1 MLHKNLDPKF
11 TEVTL
16 WLWLALDQDLN
27 QISSFM
33 CRKLQKIH
41 RSNILGA
48 ILKVLTNTV
57 RCFGFFLIIIFV
69 CLFFGLLY
77 VVWGEK
83 TMI

>member
-11 TEVTL
+11 AEVTL

-57 RCFGFFLIIIFV
+57 SFFFFLIIIFV
-69 CLFFGLLY
+69 CLFGLLY

>member
-11 TEVTL
+11 AEVTL

-57 RCFGFFLIIIFV
+57 SFFFFLIIIFV
-69 CLFFGLLY
+69 CLFGLLY

-83 TMI
+83 TML

>member
-11 TEVTL
+11 AEVTL

-48 ILKVLTNTV
+48 ILKVLTNTMS
-57 RCFGFFLIIIFV
+57 FFFLIIIFV
-69 CLFFGLLY
+69 CLFGLLY